1 MYIVLVNRNCKGIYS
16 TLEISFGK
24 RMRKKGKGGEK
35 KNLVMRENKEPCKRV
50 VQVKDN

>member
-24 RMRKKGKGGEK
+24 RMRKKGKRGREK
-35 KNLVMRENKEPCKRV
+35 KTRDERE
-50 VQVKDN
+50 QGAM